1 MRAQRWISAAGL
13 AAGLVVGAGLGGCGE
28 SGDAESTGGEAGTA
42 APAAEPTDQTPAP
55 VTPAPETTDS
65 GEALSANEGASAME
79 RMRRAGADA
88 ADRGRQIVEETRS
101 TLDAELAARRAASAE
116 RVPADARAV
125 MAQATSDLSKSGIV
139 EQARGVGDQAP
150 MFELAN
156 ALGETV
162 TLPGLL
168 KQGPVVLVW
177 YRGGW
182 CPYCSLTLRAYQE
195 HLDEIR
201 DAGATLV
208 AISPETPDKGVET
221 RDANELGYQVLSDD
235 GNRVANRYGV
245 VFALDPALRD
255 VYRGFGID
263 LPEANGDA
271 SWTLPLAA
279 TYVIGTDGEIKWAF
293 VDADYTK
300 RAEPSEVVAA
310 LREIDG

>member
-1 MRAQRWISAAGL
+1 MRAQRLIRRMGLVAGL
-13 AAGLVVGAGLGGCGE
+13 AVGVGLVGCGE
-28 SGDAESTGGEAGTA
+28 SGDAEDAGGEAGTV
-42 APAAEPTDQTPAP
+42 APAPEPTAQAPTP
-55 VTPAPETTDS
+55 VTPETETPEAPAT
-65 GEALSANEGASAME
+65 NEDASALE
-79 RMRRAGADA
+79 RMRRAGAGA
-88 ADRGRQIVEETRS
+88 LEQGREMIEETGS
-101 TLDAELAARRAASAE
+101 TLEGELAARRDASAD
-116 RVPADARAV
+116 RVPADAKAV
-125 MAQATSDLSKSGIV
+125 MARATEDLSKSGIV

-150 MFELAN
+150 MFELTN

-182 CPYCSLTLRAYQE
+182 CPYCNLTLRAYQE
-195 HLDEIR
+195 HLDEIGA
-201 DAGATLV
+201 AGATLV
-208 AISPETPDKGVET
+208 AISPELPDKSLGT
-221 RDANELGYQVLSDD
+221 KDANELGYQVLSDE

-245 VFALDPALRD
+245 VFTLDPALRD

-263 LPEANGDA
+263 LPEANGDG

-310 LREIDG
+310 LHAIDG